1 MQSDVMT
8 YSTPNFVEF
17 QPLEPV
23 DDALAIQR
31 IKNQVAIRLLQVW
44 MADESGY
51 DEKVWEQVKK
61 GIDENRLSNRK
72 KFDE

>member
-1 MQSDVMT
+1 MASL
-8 YSTPNFVEF
+8 TPSFVEF
-17 QPLEPV
+17 QPLEPF

-31 IKNQVAIRLLQVW
+31 IKNQVAIHLLQVW

-72 KFDE
+72 KFDD